1 MTELEARCLV
11 ERWMREYS
19 PFKAEVVN
27 LRPSHNGNW
36 VVVVEYSTEVDLH
49 SLRDER
55 GASSTK
61 DERRH

>member
-27 LRPSHNGNW
+27 LRSTQNGDW
-36 VVVVEYSTEVDLH
+36 VVVVEYSTELGF
-49 SLRDER
+49 SLAQGEKNSP
-55 GASSTK
+55 APK